1 MRRPALVTIGVLLL
15 ALFAQAQVHDV
26 TIVLNILQ
34 ENNLEWDLF
43 ERIRLKNGRI
53 VTLNL
58 DNEDYHLEGIT
69 NLSHEIGKL
78 SELKILTLNDNDLIE
93 VPNELFDL
101 TKLTILEIKNNELID
116 IPKQIGKLARLREL
130 DLRNN
135 EFRVLPNSFVNL
147 KSLYKLQL
155 WGNDLEYLPD
165 RIGNLSSLKELYLRG
180 NRLLTLPVSITKLNL
195 TYIDL
200 LENYMCEVNNRYVD
214 RWLKKHHD
222 RYKSEQYCIHFNNY
236 KHL

>member
-1 MRRPALVTIGVLLL
+1 MKRPALIAIGVLLL
-15 ALFAQAQVHDV
+15 VLFAQAQVHDV
-26 TIVLNILQ
+26 TIVQNVLQ

-58 DNEDYHLEGIT
+58 DNKDIHLEGIT
-69 NLSHEIGKL
+69 NLSPEIGKL
-78 SELKILTLNDNDLIE
+78 SELKILTLNDNDLRE
-93 VPNELFDL
+93 LPSELFDL
-101 TKLTILEIKNNELID
+101 TQLTILEIKNNELIEV
-116 IPKQIGKLARLREL
+116 PKQIGKLAKLREL

-135 EFRVLPNSFVNL
+135 EFRYLPNSFVNL

-180 NRLLTLPVSITKLNL
+180 NRLLTLPVSITRLKL
-195 TYIDL
+195 TYIDF
-200 LENYMCEVNNRYVD
+200 LENYMCEVNNKSVD
-214 RWLKKHHD
+214 RWLKRYD
-222 RYKSEQYCIHFNNY
+222 ERYKSVQYCIHFNKY